1 MSLRMVILA
10 VAALAATG
18 VFAQS
23 AKIRA
28 KTDVQCKPDGLQLDC
43 TIKLTDA
50 ATGAPLAGV
59 NVTVG
64 ADMPS
69 MPMMHNVPPVK
80 AAAGAEPGSYRSK
93 IELEMS
99 GEWALRIDLT
109 GPVRDRVI
117 KRIRVE

>member
-1 MSLRMVILA
+1 MLIRAALFV
-10 VAALAATG
+10 VAALAATAA
-18 VFAQS
+18 FAQS
-23 AKIRA
+23 GKIRA
-28 KTDVQCKPDGLQLDC
+28 KADVNCKNDGLDLDC
-43 TIKLTDA
+43 TIKLTNA

-99 GEWALRIDLT
+99 GEWALSIDLS

-117 KRIRVE
+117 KKIRVE

>member
-1 MSLRMVILA
+1 MLIRAALFV
-10 VAALAATG
+10 VAALAATAA
-18 VFAQS
+18 FAQS
-23 AKIRA
+23 GKIRTKA
-28 KTDVQCKPDGLQLDC
+28 DVNCKNDGLDLDC
-43 TIKLTDA
+43 TIKLTNA